1 MIYYRATSPYKGDVT
16 KNSSLSGS
24 EIDNNFLTL
33 EGRDI
38 KAVRIEGNDLVVYLM
53 NGDAVRT
60 TELMK
65 DYAKNLSFDFD
76 AKSGVLTINNNG
88 QITTLKGFKS
98 KDEGAPEIAPSIAVD
113 ETLRGS
119 GSFDNPLSVALNSRP
134 GQYKP
139 AKAFIDL
146 CKKGNH
152 CMPHHP
158 EVGDRYVVAQEINNY
173 GFLYDYNAV
182 TAIACQLRDTHSPWR
197 IPTKADW
204 DDMLNAVEPSPE
216 FRTHAQPYTNHTL
229 GRFAGDILKAP
240 DAWGE
245 KHCHCDNDAR
255 FSDELEE
262 EREKHMHDFDHHH
275 DHHDYHRDHDCDDH
289 CHDKP
294 YCGEL
299 GKYHHKHCHGIPAHC
314 VHSKYGFDVLPV
326 GYTDDCRHYIN
337 CCERAAFWTA
347 TNSKG
352 NSAYMKRFDNHCGGV
367 HQDMIAAEHALSLRL
382 IKDYD
387 GLNYHECEDILG
399 VPHTTVI
406 MPSESK
412 GSAIWTSVNLGIGDR
427 RLRPIV
433 PDYHNDEYA
442 NWHKFYF
449 VAEWDGRMW
458 VRAAIKE
465 GETITIIN
473 TPDGRYN
480 KCYRMVE
487 GQLVDESQIV
497 LEEVRDAISEDIEV
511 INKNINENALAI
523 EENANK
529 IAETNRELS
538 ELNGKHEA
546 LSGNFDTHVA
556 TFDEHVKAEAEFEG
570 TTNEALKNLNNKID
584 KNLEDTNAR
593 IDKEVE
599 DLNTKIDAEAQKASD
614 ALDAAKNEL
623 SELIGNVDN
632 KHDDSL
638 SEAVRQLEERIDN
651 LATKTDEDIASLKE
665 ELETKIEKVRNLIP
679 TKVSY
684 KKNGT
689 LVVTNENG
697 DNRFETVISG
707 YFGTLGE

>member
-1 MIYYRATSPYKGDVT
+1 MTRNPKIKNIFSKCNMSSTKDTMTVLIKVNGKLVYRSEELPIIRLRNLDDLYSKQEFVPYNISLGGGTQGLAETIGLNYLTPSEYILPLEKEYGGTFIGTIKTFKIFGCSCVTNTIIPKLFIAIHYNLIMQTGMIYYRATSPYKGDVT

-497 LEEVRDAISEDIEV
+497 LEEVRDAISNDILV
-511 INKNINENALAI
+511 INKNIYESALAI
-523 EENANK
+523 
-529 IAETNRELS
+529 
-538 ELNGKHEA
+538 
-546 LSGNFDTHVA
+546 
-556 TFDEHVKAEAEFEG
+556 
-570 TTNEALKNLNNKID
+570 
-584 KNLEDTNAR
+584 
-593 IDKEVE
+593 
-599 DLNTKIDAEAQKASD
+599 
-614 ALDAAKNEL
+614 
-623 SELIGNVDN
+623 
-632 KHDDSL
+632 
-638 SEAVRQLEERIDN
+638 
-651 LATKTDEDIASLKE
+651 
-665 ELETKIEKVRNLIP
+665 
-679 TKVSY
+679 
-684 KKNGT
+684 
-689 LVVTNENG
+689 
-697 DNRFETVISG
+697 
-707 YFGTLGE
+707 